1 MRTKSEERSLKFL
14 LYVFGPFYEP
24 YAAHDMISILDTE
37 DFPDLFRYSDSSASD
52 YFSEE
57 GNVFFLNLDRQLLAS
72 GKWLRTR

>member
-24 YAAHDMISILDTE
+24 YAAHDMVSILDAE
-37 DFPDLFRYSDSSASD
+37 DFPDFFGYSDSSARY

-57 GNVFFLNLDRQLLAS
+57 GNVFFFNLDRQLLAS